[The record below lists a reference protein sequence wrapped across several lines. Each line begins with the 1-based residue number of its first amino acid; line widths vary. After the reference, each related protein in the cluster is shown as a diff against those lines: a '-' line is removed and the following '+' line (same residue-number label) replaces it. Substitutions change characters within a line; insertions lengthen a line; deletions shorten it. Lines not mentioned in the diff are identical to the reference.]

1 MKLPKILLA
10 FIVAGVLSSL
20 CGCSSMEYAVREKFG
35 QHKREVLVDRVGDAK
50 ESQEEAKTQFVEALV
65 KFKAVTGY
73 KGSALEAKYDEIK
86 STYDACTVRA
96 KDVGARIAAIEDVA
110 GALFKE
116 WEGELDQY
124 SSASLRQVS
133 ERQLTQTRAGYEKL
147 IVAMRTA
154 ESRMKPVLATFKD
167 QVLFLKHNLN
177 AQAIASLGGVSA
189 ELQGDIDVLVRDMQI
204 AIDGAN
210 RFIEQMQA
218 QQTAAK

>member
-1 MKLPKILLA
+1 MKPLTFLLPIV
-10 FIVAGVLSSL
+10 VAGVLSSL
-20 CGCSSMEYAVREKFG
+20 CGCSSMEYAVREQFG

-50 ESQEEAKTQFVEALV
+50 ESQEKAKTQFVEALV

-73 KGSALEAKYDEIK
+73 KGGELEAKYDEIK
-86 STYDACTVRA
+86 STYDDCTARA
-96 KDVGARIAAIEDVA
+96 KDVGARIASIEDVA

-116 WEGELDQY
+116 WEGELEQY

-133 ERQLTQTRAGYEKL
+133 ERQLAQTRTGYEKL

-177 AQAIASLGGVSA
+177 AQAIASLGGVTA

-210 RFIEQMQA
+210 KFIEQMQA
-218 QQTAAK
+218 QETAAK

>member
-1 MKLPKILLA
+1 MKLPTLLLA
-10 FIVAGVLSSL
+10 CVVAGALSGL

-35 QHKREVLVDRVGDAK
+35 QHKREILVDRVGDAK
-50 ESQEEAKTQFVEALV
+50 ESQEAAKTQFVEALV

-73 KGSALEAKYDEIK
+73 RGGELEAKYDEIK
-86 STYDACTVRA
+86 ATYDACTARA
-96 KDVGARIAAIEDVA
+96 GDVSERIAAIEDVA

-116 WEGELDQY
+116 WEAELEQY

-133 ERQLTQTRAGYEKL
+133 ERQLAQTRGGYQKL
-147 IVAMRTA
+147 LTAMRTA

-177 AQAIASLGGVSA
+177 AQAIASLEGVSA

-204 AIDGAN
+204 AIDGAT

-218 QQTAAK
+218 QQKTN

>member
-1 MKLPKILLA
+1 MKLQTLLLA
-10 FIVAGVLSSL
+10 CVVAGALSGL

-35 QHKREVLVDRVGDAK
+35 QHKREILVDRVGDAK
-50 ESQEEAKTQFVEALV
+50 ESQEAAKTQFVEALV

-73 KGSALEAKYDEIK
+73 RGGELEAKYDEIK
-86 STYDACTVRA
+86 TTYDACTARA
-96 KDVGARIAAIEDVA
+96 GDVSERIAAIEDVA

-116 WEGELDQY
+116 WEAELEQY

-133 ERQLTQTRAGYEKL
+133 ERQLAQTRGGYQKL
-147 IVAMRTA
+147 LTAMRTA

-177 AQAIASLGGVSA
+177 AQAIASLEGVSA

-204 AIDGAN
+204 AIDGAT

-218 QQTAAK
+218 QQKTN

>member
-1 MKLPKILLA
+1 MRTTRLLPSLV
-10 FIVAGVLSSL
+10 VAVVLSGL

-35 QHKREVLVDRVGDAK
+35 QHKREILVDRVDEAKQSQEAAK
-50 ESQEEAKTQFVEALV
+50 EEFVEALV

-73 KGSALEAKYDEIK
+73 QGGELEAKYDEIK
-86 STYDACTVRA
+86 ATYDECSTRA
-96 KDVGARIAAIEDVA
+96 KDVGTRIAAIEDVA

-116 WEGELDQY
+116 WEGELEQY

-133 ERQLTQTRAGYEKL
+133 ERQLAQTRAGYQKL
-147 IVAMRTA
+147 LVAMRTA

-177 AQAIASLGGVSA
+177 AQAIASLGGVTA
-189 ELQGDIDVLVRDMQI
+189 ELQGEIDVLVRDMQI
-204 AIDGAN
+204 AIDGAT

-218 QQTAAK
+218 QQSAAK